1 MEEPNLKIEE
11 IRRKFEIDTRL
22 CVFELSEGL
31 IKVSDEKIF
40 KKLQKILKTQSI
52 SIPIKLLPPEE
63 LTLKYG
69 ICNTGTAPV
78 FKDPSMRSEQITQI
92 ILGET
97 FDVLEIKDDWVRIR
111 LHFDGYIGWV
121 YKPQVVL
128 MDEPK
133 FSEYVQKQ
141 KIEFISNLGFIYS
154 KPDKNSTAL
163 RDVVICSILNYIE
176 IKNGWLKIELPDE
189 TYGFIRKNEARKFK
203 FAERPKPDDI
213 IQTAKRFLGV
223 SYIWGGKTPKGFD
236 CSGFV
241 QTVFRINGVQ
251 LPRDSDMQWKIGKY
265 VGKDFKKFK
274 KGDLLFF
281 SSDGKRITHVGIY
294 TGKDKEIIHASGF
307 VRLNSLDK
315 KSKLYSERLERT
327 FMGAKRVLNL
337 K

>member
-1 MEEPNLKIEE
+1 MEKLNLKIEE
-11 IRRKFEIDTRL
+11 IRRKLEVDPRL
-22 CVFELSEGL
+22 CVVELSEGS
-31 IKVSDEKIF
+31 IKVSDEKILE
-40 KKLQKILKTQSI
+40 KLQKILKSQT
-52 SIPIKLLPPEE
+52 IPIKLLPPQE
-63 LTLKYG
+63 LTLRYG
-69 ICNTGTAPV
+69 VCNTGTAPV
-78 FKDPSMRSEQITQI
+78 FKDPSMRSEQTTQI

-97 FDVLEIKDDWVRIR
+97 FDVLEIKEDWVRIR

-121 YKPQVVL
+121 YKPQIVL
-128 MDEPK
+128 MNEAK
-133 FSEYVQKQ
+133 FSEYAQRR
-141 KIEFISNLGFIYS
+141 KIEFVSSIGFVYS

-163 RDVVICSILNYIE
+163 RDIVVCSILNYIE
-176 IKNGWLKIELPDE
+176 LKNGWFKVELPDE
-189 TYGFIRKNEARKFK
+189 TYGFIQKRETRKFK
-203 FAERPKPDDI
+203 STERPNSDAI

-223 SYIWGGKTPKGFD
+223 SYMWGGKTPKGFD

-251 LPRDSDMQWKIGKY
+251 LPRDSDMQWGVGEY

-294 TGKDKEIIHASGF
+294 TGKDGEIIHASGF
-307 VRLNSLDK
+307 VRLNSLNR